1 VSRLTTVYRNFC
13 RGLSADAKS
22 QTPAES
28 AVNRKVKLEQP
39 RPTMHDSIIAGPA
52 GQAAPLQGLLY
63 GSTVPMEWD
72 SDTVT
77 ECVLCNEKDDW
88 KLEMT

>member
-39 RPTMHDSIIAGPA
+39 RPTIHDSIIAGPVGA
-52 GQAAPLQGLLY
+52 GRAAAGFAIWVYCTY
-63 GSTVPMEWD
+63 GMG
-72 SDTVT
+72 
-77 ECVLCNEKDDW
+77 
-88 KLEMT
+88 